1 MRAAFIPTKKNALV
15 RDFYKT
21 AGFSPLAP
29 EGETEYWLWQMGS
42 NKMPDADLIQV
53 KWET

>member
-1 MRAAFIPTKKNALV
+1 MRGTFIPTKKNALV
-15 RDFYKT
+15 SDFYRR
-21 AGFSPLAP
+21 AGFSALAP

-53 KWET
+53 TWET